1 MFVVVDLK
9 LVDKDIQ
16 FTSTKRLMY
25 GENIIR
31 LEIDGGKFIDESQPF
46 KWVYKKK
53 HIYLNDDSFAKLTQP
68 KINKQSPE
76 IEWER

>member
-1 MFVVVDLK
+1 MFVVVDLI
-9 LVDKDIQ
+9 LNKDVNC
-16 FTSTKRLMY
+16 TSTKRLMY